1 MKILPS
7 AARYLF
13 IICLPVILLT
23 STVRYEFS
31 SLPVYE
37 HGLKKYEISHVTGID
52 ETQLTEIAQSLVDY
66 FGFNSETPQFV
77 PEKNGKSVPLFGPH
91 ELIHLEDVRD
101 LLSINNTV
109 FYGTLAYLV
118 LYSLF
123 SLAKRR
129 NNWQKLARGAF
140 HGCILTLVL
149 LSTTGIIAYFNFE
162 QLFLQFHH
170 LAFTNPYWMLDPARD
185 YLIMLFPAGFW
196 EDAAILGAG
205 IIGGKAI
212 VLGGI
217 VWAAATHSERQNR
230 GTPTPRRRQL
240 DDHNGVC

>member
-1 MKILPS
+1 MKFLRS

-37 HGLKKYEISHVTGID
+37 HGFEKYAISHVTGIE

-66 FGFNSETPQFV
+66 FGFNSKTPQYIL
-77 PEKNGKSVPLFGPH
+77 EKNGRSSPLFGPH
-91 ELIHLEDVRD
+91 ELIHLEDVRN
-101 LLSINNTV
+101 LLSTNNTV

-129 NNWQKLARGAF
+129 NNWQKLARGVF
-140 HGCILTLVL
+140 HGCLLTLVL
-149 LSTTGIIAYFNFE
+149 LAATGIIAYFNFE

-170 LAFTNPYWMLDPARD
+170 LVFTNPYWMLNPARD
-185 YLIMLFPAGFW
+185 YLIMLFPAPFW
-196 EDAAILGAG
+196 EDVAILGAG
-205 IIGGKAI
+205 VTAGKAI
-212 VLGGI
+212 VLGGA
-217 VWAAATHSERQNR
+217 VRATLFLCLR
-230 GTPTPRRRQL
+230 
-240 DDHNGVC
+240 NGEKACEG